1 MEQIYDQI
9 RRYIDGHRKPM
20 LALWEELVNTESGSR
35 QLEGVEAVC
44 NIVRRELEGAGVK
57 TRTIPM
63 EDAGSVLVG
72 EWDNGAASVHRS
84 HGYRVQGRGGK
95 GKSVPH

>member
-20 LALWEELVNTESGSR
+20 LTLWEELVNTESGSR

-72 EWDNGAASVHRS
+72 EWDNGSTKAPLLFIGHMDTVF
-84 HGYRVQGRGGK
+84 K
-95 GKSVPH
+95 